1 MGISLDKN
9 SRIAGYRPSVFKDAL
24 RGFLRTR
31 SPGNMID
38 LKTVFPLR
46 RDGAIV
52 FEECLDRGLI
62 DPATLKLTEA
72 GEVIARAK
80 AKSRT
85 PLAKAQSVL
94 NEFLDRI
101 EILNRDSDA
110 VQQVDQLW
118 LFGSLMRGEETVGD
132 IDLALTM
139 SRRPRFA
146 TDHDGRQKHID
157 KLLAHHEDTPVRW
170 EASWIK
176 EGWLTNRALYG
187 ARRHPLLAGVQE
199 GTSDLESLG
208 VPCRLIYDRTR
219 GGKVDDPILPRHP
232 KSRGRS
238 NDLDP
243 PAEMPDL
250 TPAPIRPMDARWV
263 AGFWEAGV
271 VSPYDI
277 FRGWTDDAH
286 ALFPHYPD
294 GLRVVGD
301 DHNLRHYPWTPKR
314 LKKAGLDGR
323 NAVALINA
331 TTWWGTSLV
340 LQRHIEMDATHWTL
354 HAVFSDIQL
363 HRARK
368 HLDLITL
375 PDMAAVTALILAVDA
390 ERMLR
395 RAAELSDSPT
405 VRIHIDDAGLS
416 EDLQSYFVE
425 SVRAHLESRTI
436 RIEPA
441 DWAGEKVSVL
451 ND

>member
-1 MGISLDKN
+1 MGISLDRN

-24 RGFLRTR
+24 RGFQRTK
-31 SPGNMID
+31 SPGSMID
-38 LKTVFPLR
+38 LKTIFPLR

-72 GEVIARAK
+72 GETIARAK

-85 PLAKAQSVL
+85 PLPKAHSVL
-94 NEFLDRI
+94 NEFLERI
-101 EILNRDSDA
+101 EALNRDPDA
-110 VQQVDQLW
+110 VQQLDQLW

-146 TDHDGRQKHID
+146 TDHDGRCAHIE
-157 KLLAHHEDTPVRW
+157 KLLAQHGDASVRW
-170 EASWIK
+170 EESWIQ

-187 ARRHPLLAGVQE
+187 TRRHPLLAGVQD

-238 NDLDP
+238 NDLSP

-250 TPAPIRPMDARWV
+250 TPAPVRPMDARWV
-263 AGFWEAGV
+263 AGFGGSGM

-301 DHNLRHYPWTPKR
+301 NHNLRNYPWTPKR
-314 LKKAGLDGR
+314 LKKQGLDGR

-331 TTWWGTSLV
+331 TAWWGTSLV
-340 LQRHIEMDATHWTL
+340 LRRHIEIDTAHWTL
-354 HAVFSDIQL
+354 HAGFSDIQF

-368 HLDLITL
+368 HVHLVTL

-395 RAAELSDSPT
+395 RAAELSDPPAI
-405 VRIHIDDAGLS
+405 RIRISDVGLS
-416 EDLQSYFVE
+416 EDLRSHFAEV
-425 SVRAHLESRTI
+425 VRDHLDNRAI
-436 RIEPA
+436 RKDGFEGKRRKI
-441 DWAGEKVSVL
+441 W
-451 ND
+451 